1 MMDLLQNFSDHFFE
15 NGALSALIATMV
27 IVVLALVVL
36 RVVHRIFNSLVEKER
51 IDATAAAFIRRIF
64 SIVIWILAI
73 AGIAMQIK
81 PFRQFVVSFLASSG
95 IIVVVLTFAAKEA
108 MGNVVSGMFLSFFR
122 PFKIGDR
129 INLMEKNIA
138 GIVEDISLRHTVIRT
153 FENNRVI
160 VPNSVVN
167 MEILENANFEEDKV
181 CRFLDI
187 SVGYN
192 SDIEK
197 AMDIIAQQV
206 RSHKNFYDN
215 RSQEEIE
222 AGAKDVAV
230 RVLRL
235 GSFSVDLRATVWAK
249 SAGQAYDMCCDLNL
263 SIKKRFDEE
272 GIEIPY
278 PYQNVIVKKEQDLS
292 ENRLQQEEPHE
303 TDGRK

>member
-1 MMDLLQNFSDHFFE
+1 M
-15 NGALSALIATMV
+15 
-27 IVVLALVVL
+27 
-36 RVVHRIFNSLVEKER
+36 
-51 IDATAAAFIRRIF
+51 
-64 SIVIWILAI
+64 
-73 AGIAMQIK
+73 
-81 PFRQFVVSFLASSG
+81 
-95 IIVVVLTFAAKEA
+95 
-108 MGNVVSGMFLSFFR
+108 VSGMFLSFFR

-197 AMDIIAQQV
+197 AMDIIASAGAQSQ
-206 RSHKNFYDN
+206 KFYDN

-230 RVLRL
+230 R
-235 GSFSVDLRATVWAK
+235 GFA
-249 SAGQAYDMCCDLNL
+249 AG
-263 SIKKRFDEE
+263 KF
-272 GIEIPY
+272 
-278 PYQNVIVKKEQDLS
+278 
-292 ENRLQQEEPHE
+292 
-303 TDGRK
+303 